1 MSSTSAAMSLTAESS
16 PRKKCGMKRL
26 RFEEE
31 WKRTQKKLK
40 KDSVKAYTMVNSV
53 LKKQLL
59 AIRCKCAYNCH
70 SIDDM
75 ERERIF
81 REFYKPK
88 SHDVKYLFG
97 PICKQ
102 PVKVRLRT
110 CKNGSLSPC

>member
-1 MSSTSAAMSLTAESS
+1 MSLTAESS
-16 PRKKCGMKRL
+16 PRKKHGRKRL

-40 KDSVKAYTMVNSV
+40 KDSVKAYTMYKGDQRAE
-53 LKKQLL
+53 KKQLL

-81 REFYKPK
+81 RAFYKLK
-88 SHDVKYLFG
+88 SHAQNKYLFG